1 MTRDSM
7 VFYRSFMEGIAY
19 LDEKD
24 QLEAFWSIIRYAL
37 DGEEP
42 DCSGPAKG
50 IFCLAKPQ
58 IDANTA
64 RYKNGIKGGRPA
76 SEPEPNQNQ
85 TETKAEPN
93 KNQTETKPKPKD
105 NQRITKQK
113 PNDNQTITK
122 PEPNQNQTE
131 TKAEP
136 NENENENVNVN
147 VLKENTLK
155 GVKEKRFAPPT
166 REEVAAYCAEKG
178 YKVDADR
185 FVDFYESKGW
195 YVGKNKMKNWQAAV
209 RNWARGDKQDMA
221 ADPSQRQD
229 MAAKGNKF
237 HNFEQ
242 RDTDYNTLV
251 LDRLRQR
258 LDEAKGG

>member
-93 KNQTETKPKPKD
+93 
-105 NQRITKQK
+105 
-113 PNDNQTITK
+113 
-122 PEPNQNQTE
+122 
-131 TKAEP
+131 
-136 NENENENVNVN
+136 ENENVNVN

-166 REEVAAYCAEKG
+166 LENVMGYCQEMG
-178 YKVDADR
+178 YSIDAQR
-185 FVDFYESKGW
+185 FIDFYEAKGW
-195 YVGKNKMKNWQAAV
+195 YIGKNKMKDWRAAV
-209 RNWARGDKQDMA
+209 RNWNR
-221 ADPSQRQD
+221 SQRQELTAEAGKRQG
-229 MAAKGNKF
+229 MAAAPNRF

-242 RDTDYNTLV
+242 SETSYDAIMQEQLRR
-251 LDRLRQR
+251 RLTEGEN
-258 LDEAKGG
+258 DG

>member
-1 MTRDSM
+1 MRESM
-7 VFYRSFMEGIAY
+7 VFYGSFASAIKRLPES
-19 LDEKD
+19 E
-24 QLEAFWSIIRYAL
+24 QLKALWAIIDYGL
-37 DGEEP
+37 YDEEP
-42 DCSGPAKG
+42 SGDGLFLIPFDVAR
-50 IFCLAKPQ
+50 PVM
-58 IDANTA
+58 DANRQRREGA
-64 RYKNGIKGGRPA
+64 RKGGRPQSKSGA
-76 SEPEPNQNQ
+76 SDAETIGFETESQNENHRFPE
-85 TETKAEPN
+85 TETIGFE
-93 KNQTETKPKPKD
+93 TESQNETYGSQ
-105 NQRITKQK
+105 NEK
-113 PNDNQTITK
+113 PNI
-122 PEPNQNQTE
+122 
-131 TKAEP
+131 
-136 NENENENVNVN
+136 NVNVN
-147 VLKENTLK
+147 INENKKENTLK

>member
-1 MTRDSM
+1 MKN
-7 VFYRSFMEGIAY
+7 SFVLYTDY
-19 LDEKD
+19 LQHINLLSDEDCGK
-24 QLEAFWSIIRYAL
+24 LFKAIMMYAS
-37 DGEEP
+37 GEEP
-42 DCSGPAKG
+42 PDMDGMAYMAFSFIKS
-50 IFCLAKPQ
+50 Q
-58 IDANTA
+58 IDRDSEEYQKKIEARRNAGRQGGIAKANA
-64 RYKNGIKGGRPA
+64 GSAKKNVANVANA
-76 SEPEPNQNQ
+76 SFA
-85 TETKAEPN
+85 K
-93 KNQTETKPKPKD
+93 KNVANVPDTVTD
-105 NQRITKQK
+105 NDTV
-113 PNDNQTITK
+113 T
-122 PEPNQNQTE
+122 
-131 TKAEP
+131 
-136 NENENENVNVN
+136 
-147 VLKENTLK
+147 VLKENTMN

-195 YVGKNKMKNWQAAV
+195 FVGKNKMKNWQAAV

-229 MAAKGNKF
+229 MAAKGNRF
-237 HNFEQ
+237 HDFDQ

>member
-93 KNQTETKPKPKD
+93 
-105 NQRITKQK
+105 
-113 PNDNQTITK
+113 
-122 PEPNQNQTE
+122 
-131 TKAEP
+131 
-136 NENENENVNVN
+136 ENENVN

-195 YVGKNKMKNWQAAV
+195 FVGKNKMKNWQAAV
-209 RNWARGDKQDMA
+209 RNWARGDRLGMA

-229 MAAKGNKF
+229 LAAKGNKF